1 MPFLIVVQLITR
13 VRLSESMDCSPP
25 GSSVHGILL
34 AGILEWVAIRF
45 CRGSSWPR
53 DQTMVSC
60 TAGKFFTVWATK
72 EWSRSVVSD
81 SATLWTAAYQAS
93 LSMGFFRQEC
103 WSGLP
108 FPSPGDL
115 PDPGSPALQADSLP
129 SELPGKPPINIF
141 NNQICAIFWRSL
153 TKTWNLTSFR
163 NLYFIKEDKH

>member
-103 WSGLP
+103 WNGLP
-108 FPSPGDL
+108 LLPRGSL
-115 PDPGSPALQADSLP
+115 PDPGLKPHFLHWQVDSLP
-129 SELPGKPPINIF
+129 LCHLGSHALPPQSPAKCIWL
-141 NNQICAIFWRSL
+141 C
-153 TKTWNLTSFR
+153 NLTSKIV
-163 NLYFIKEDKH
+163 LMIPVL